1 MVLLRNFEKAA
12 AYLDLANDIQRK
24 TFDANDA
31 VSLNRADFLESRMGI
46 LDEKLGKYED
56 ALGHFQASLKY
67 IEQYKSKFTKNHQSD
82 RHTDIGRVELLMGND
97 ANAIRSCKEGY
108 GIALQ
113 QEYLLGQ
120 QTSCNCLYTIYKG
133 QGKKAKAFDY
143 FEKLGLINERINVEE
158 TKKQLQNAAFA
169 NQMQADSLA
178 KAEEFRLVT
187 ETYEEEM
194 RQEEKARN
202 IGFGI
207 GGLVLL
213 LAGSLYSRLRYVR
226 KEKAKANLQ
235 IEKDRPL

>member
-1 MVLLRNFEKAA
+1 M
-12 AYLDLANDIQRK
+12 
-24 TFDANDA
+24 
-31 VSLNRADFLESRMGI
+31 
-46 LDEKLGKYED
+46 
-56 ALGHFQASLKY
+56 
-67 IEQYKSKFTKNHQSD
+67 
-82 RHTDIGRVELLMGND
+82 
-97 ANAIRSCKEGY
+97 
-108 GIALQ
+108 
-113 QEYLLGQ
+113 
-120 QTSCNCLYTIYKG
+120 
-133 QGKKAKAFDY
+133 
-143 FEKLGLINERINVEE
+143 
-158 TKKQLQNAAFA
+158 QNAAFA

-226 KEKAKANLQ
+226 KAKANLQ